1 MKRSFWD
8 YIRAAF
14 NARPIGMFVP
24 PNWIGLG
31 AFGLLGVLNPGFW
44 LLGAGLELAYL
55 YVLSTNARFQNFV
68 NGSQLVAARRQW
80 IWKLH
85 SLTAS
90 LTPPDQDRF
99 RTLEL
104 RCQAI
109 LSQQQ
114 ATDPSVQLD
123 TQSEG
128 LGRLLWM
135 YLRLLLMRQS
145 IQKILR
151 DASSSLR
158 QGGEALSDRKERLE
172 KLLENPNL
180 TEELRRSYSGQ
191 LEILQQRLQGQKEAR
206 DKLAFLDAELMRIEQ
221 QVELIREQ
229 AVISTDPVAVSQRID
244 AISATLGNTNQW
256 IREQQQVYGSVEDL
270 LAEPPAIPIP
280 TLAETPTAKE
290 LQ

>member
-1 MKRSFWD
+1 MKLSFWD
-8 YIRAAF
+8 YIRSAF

-31 AFGLLGVLNPGFW
+31 AFAFLGVLNPGFW

-55 YVLSTNARFQNFV
+55 YILSTNPRFQNVV
-68 NGSQLVAARRQW
+68 NGSQLLEARRLWQS
-80 IWKLH
+80 KLH

-99 RTLEL
+99 RNLES
-104 RCQAI
+104 RCQSI
-109 LSQQQ
+109 LAQQQ
-114 ATDPSVQLD
+114 SSDPSVQLE

-145 IQKILR
+145 IYKILR
-151 DASSSLR
+151 DAASPLR
-158 QGGEALSDRKERLE
+158 QGGELLDDRKHRLE
-172 KLLENPNL
+172 ALLKDPSI
-180 TEELRRSYSGQ
+180 TEELRRSYAGQ
-191 LEILQQRLQGQKEAR
+191 IEILQQRLQGQKEAR

-229 AVISTDPVAVSQRID
+229 AVISTDPAAVSQRID
-244 AISATLGNTNQW
+244 SIAATLGNTNQW
-256 IREQQQVYGSVEDL
+256 IREQQQVYGNVEDL

-280 TLAETPTAKE
+280 TAKE
-290 LQ
+290 TQ

>member
-1 MKRSFWD
+1 MKLSFWD
-8 YIRAAF
+8 YIRSAF

-31 AFGLLGVLNPGFW
+31 AFAFLGVLNPGFW
-44 LLGAGLELAYL
+44 LLGVGLELAYL
-55 YVLSTNARFQNFV
+55 YILSTNLRFQNVV
-68 NGSQLVAARRQW
+68 NGSQLLEARRQW
-80 IWKLH
+80 QSRLH

-99 RTLEL
+99 RNLES
-104 RCQAI
+104 RCQSI

-114 ATDPSVQLD
+114 SSDPSVQLE

-145 IQKILR
+145 IYKILR
-151 DASSSLR
+151 DAASPLR
-158 QGGEALSDRKERLE
+158 QGGELLDDRKRRLE
-172 KLLENPNL
+172 QLLKDPSI

-191 LEILQQRLQGQKEAR
+191 IEILQQRLQGQREAR

-229 AVISTDPVAVSQRID
+229 AVISTDPAAVSQRID
-244 AISATLGNTNQW
+244 AIATTLGNTNQW
-256 IREQQQVYGSVEDL
+256 IREQQQVYGNVEDL

-280 TLAETPTAKE
+280 TAKE
-290 LQ
+290 TQ

>member
-1 MKRSFWD
+1 MKLSFWD
-8 YIRAAF
+8 YIRSAF

-31 AFGLLGVLNPGFW
+31 AFAFLGVLNPGFW

-55 YVLSTNARFQNFV
+55 YILSTNPRFQNVV
-68 NGSQLVAARRQW
+68 NGSQLLEARRLWQ
-80 IWKLH
+80 WKLH

-99 RTLEL
+99 RNLES
-104 RCQAI
+104 RCQSI
-109 LSQQQ
+109 LAQQQ
-114 ATDPSVQLD
+114 SSDPSVQLE

-145 IQKILR
+145 IYKILR
-151 DASSSLR
+151 DAASPLR
-158 QGGEALSDRKERLE
+158 QGGELLDDRKHRLE
-172 KLLENPNL
+172 ELLKDPSI
-180 TEELRRSYSGQ
+180 TEELRRSYAGQ
-191 LEILQQRLQGQKEAR
+191 IEILQQRLQGQKEAR

-229 AVISTDPVAVSQRID
+229 AVISTDPAAVSQRID
-244 AISATLGNTNQW
+244 SIAATLGNTNQW
-256 IREQQQVYGSVEDL
+256 IREQQQVYGNVEDL

-280 TLAETPTAKE
+280 TAKE
-290 LQ
+290 TQ

>member
-1 MKRSFWD
+1 MKLSFWD
-8 YIRAAF
+8 YIRSAF

-31 AFGLLGVLNPGFW
+31 AFAFLGVLNPGFW

-55 YVLSTNARFQNFV
+55 YILSTNPRFQNVV
-68 NGSQLVAARRQW
+68 NGSQLLEARRQW
-80 IWKLH
+80 QWKLH

-99 RTLEL
+99 RNLES
-104 RCQAI
+104 RCQSI
-109 LSQQQ
+109 LAQQQ
-114 ATDPSVQLD
+114 SSDPSVQLE

-145 IQKILR
+145 IYKILR
-151 DASSSLR
+151 DAASPLR
-158 QGGEALSDRKERLE
+158 QGGELLDDRKHRLE
-172 KLLENPNL
+172 ELLKDPSI
-180 TEELRRSYSGQ
+180 TEELRRSYAGQ
-191 LEILQQRLQGQKEAR
+191 IEILQQRLQGQKEAR

-229 AVISTDPVAVSQRID
+229 AVISTDPAAVSQRID
-244 AISATLGNTNQW
+244 SIAATLGNTNQW
-256 IREQQQVYGSVEDL
+256 IREQQQVYGNVEDL

-280 TLAETPTAKE
+280 TAKE
-290 LQ
+290 TQ

>member
-1 MKRSFWD
+1 MKLSFWD
-8 YIRAAF
+8 YIRSAF

-31 AFGLLGVLNPGFW
+31 AFAFLGVLNPGFW

-55 YVLSTNARFQNFV
+55 YILSTNPRFQNVV
-68 NGSQLVAARRQW
+68 NGSQLLESRRLWQS
-80 IWKLH
+80 KLH

-99 RTLEL
+99 RNLES
-104 RCQAI
+104 RCQSI
-109 LSQQQ
+109 LAQQQ
-114 ATDPSVQLD
+114 SSDPSVQLE

-145 IQKILR
+145 IYKILR
-151 DASSSLR
+151 DAASPLR
-158 QGGEALSDRKERLE
+158 QGGELLDDRKHRLE
-172 KLLENPNL
+172 ALLKDPSI
-180 TEELRRSYSGQ
+180 TEELRRSYAGQ
-191 LEILQQRLQGQKEAR
+191 IEILQQRLQGQKEAR

-229 AVISTDPVAVSQRID
+229 AVISTDPAAVSQRID
-244 AISATLGNTNQW
+244 SIAATLGNTNQW
-256 IREQQQVYGSVEDL
+256 IREQQQVYGNVEDL

-280 TLAETPTAKE
+280 TAKE
-290 LQ
+290 TQ